1 MSIVSITFFFQFYY
15 GNDHSLV
22 WEVQPIMDHV
32 HKGGTTLMLL
42 LTHLRHFLLLISYQ
56 LLLAPIHSRSMWHV
70 KKVPNPFPLHPF
82 TLVILIH
89 QQLMNIIYSRRKIF
103 FLFLVYPNQWH
114 RAEQLVRHLLSP
126 KWSFGYLKV
135 GQKWQVLADFTS
147 KKKLY
152 Y

>member
-1 MSIVSITFFFQFYY
+1 MYVHCFNHFFFHFYY

-70 KKVPNPFPLHPF
+70 KKVPNPFPLQPF
-82 TLVILIH
+82 ILVILIH
-89 QQLMNIIYSRRKIF
+89 QQLMSITYSRRKIF
-103 FLFLVYPNQWH
+103 FLFLVYPNQ
-114 RAEQLVRHLLSP
+114 
-126 KWSFGYLKV
+126 
-135 GQKWQVLADFTS
+135 
-147 KKKLY
+147 
-152 Y
+152 